1 MDGDGVVEM
10 AFAGDGALKAG
21 GGHSAVSIRPGMFL
35 SRVDA
40 TNCQQDPDHLGERRT
55 QQQRHCSPESK
66 QWLFIGNVIGY
77 FLDSLIACDPTTDI
91 IYAFPEGIDRYL
103 PIHRDA
109 ESLVYSLCALQEF
122 HTERHTTEDEDALA
136 LQTRSKIA
144 DFDDLPFHDPASECG
159 IILEEIA
166 EGAW

>member
-10 AFAGDGALKAG
+10 AFAGDGALDAG
-21 GGHSAVSIRPGMFL
+21 GGHSAVSIRPSLFL

-40 TNCQQDPDHLGERRT
+40 TNPQQDPDLLGERRT

-66 QWLFIGNVIGY
+66 QWLFSGNFIGY

-91 IYAFPEGIDRYL
+91 IYAFPEGTDRYL

-122 HTERHTTEDEDALA
+122 RKERHTTEDALA
-136 LQTRSKIA
+136 LQTRSKIE
-144 DFDDLPFHDPASECG
+144 DFDDLPFHDPGSECG